1 MASIYADITITN
13 KWDFDSLEIDEATI
27 VSYELDG
34 EQLIVEYK
42 DEHNQPYK
50 VKYGATYYGMDD
62 SKWAF
67 NNPTIEQ
74 DDWELAKQPT
84 LRPKT
89 EDDDIVEDEVA
100 V

>member
-13 KWDFDSLEIDEATI
+13 KWDFDSLEIDPATI
-27 VSYELDG
+27 VSYEIDV

-42 DEHNQPYK
+42 DEHNQSYK
-50 VKYGATYYGMDD
+50 VKYYATYYGMDD

-67 NNPTIEQ
+67 NNPKLEA

-84 LRPKT
+84 PRPKT
-89 EDDDIVEDEVA
+89 EDDMLVEDEVA